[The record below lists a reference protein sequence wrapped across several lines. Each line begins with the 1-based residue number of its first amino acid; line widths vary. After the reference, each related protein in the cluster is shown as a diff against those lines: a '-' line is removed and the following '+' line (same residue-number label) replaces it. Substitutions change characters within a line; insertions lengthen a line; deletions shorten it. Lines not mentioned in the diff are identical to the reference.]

1 MLSNQETLP
10 YWQVNVPADQRSAEC
25 PDFLK
30 DANEK
35 DQTIL
40 ATPDSEFRRLSW
52 PEVQKLIQT
61 NRIDLFQRV
70 PSDLRRYKAYTA
82 RLKQQYGS
90 VMNFVMAERLKW
102 QDLLP
107 QGEPFSNPGKITT
120 TCLPAVRSL
129 TLAIGD
135 IKILLNDWP
144 YGIDTRIVHL
154 VIWVKFQLEED
165 AISGDLTDAARQQL
179 DLYVDQTF
187 RNHVGAGNCIWF
199 KNWASLKSIHAVEH
213 FHVMLFNPDAR
224 FVEDVTDG
232 DVALLDKIKI
242 NDV

>member
-1 MLSNQETLP
+1 MLSDQEPLP

-35 DQTIL
+35 DQKIL

-52 PEVQKLIQT
+52 PEVQELIRT

-70 PSDLRRYKAYTA
+70 PSDLRRYKAYVA

-102 QDLLP
+102 QDLIS
-107 QGEPFSNPGKITT
+107 QGEPFSNPM
-120 TCLPAVRSL
+120 L
-129 TLAIGD
+129 TLAADD

-144 YGIDTRIVHL
+144 YGIDSRIVHL
-154 VIWVKFQLEED
+154 VVWVKFQLEED
-165 AISGDLTDAARQQL
+165 PISGDLTDAARRQL

-187 RNHVGAGNCIWF
+187 RDHVGAGNCIWF

-213 FHVMLFNPDAR
+213 FHVMLFNPDAK
-224 FVEDVTDG
+224 FVADVTDG

-242 NDV
+242 GDV

>member
-1 MLSNQETLP
+1 MPETLP

-25 PDFLK
+25 PDFLR

-35 DQTIL
+35 DQKIL
-40 ATPDSEFRRLSW
+40 ATPDSQFRRLAW
-52 PEVQKLIQT
+52 PEVQDLIRT

-70 PSDLRRYKAYTA
+70 PSDLRRYKAYVA
-82 RLKQQYGS
+82 KLKQEYGS

-102 QDLLP
+102 RDLVP
-107 QGEPFSNPGKITT
+107 QGEPFSNPGKTVAE
-120 TCLPAVRSL
+120 PHSRQSL
-129 TLAIGD
+129 TGATDD

-154 VIWVKFQLEED
+154 VVWVKFQLEED
-165 AISGDLTDAARQQL
+165 PITGDLTNSARKQL
-179 DLYVDQTF
+179 DSYVDQTF
-187 RNHVGAGNCIWF
+187 RTHVGAGNCIWF

-213 FHVMLFNPDAR
+213 FHVMLFNTDTK

-232 DVALLDKIKI
+232 DLALLDKIKI
-242 NDV
+242 SDV

>member
-1 MLSNQETLP
+1 MSSNQETLP
-10 YWQVNVPADQRSAEC
+10 YWQVNVPTDQRSTEC

-61 NRIDLFQRV
+61 NRVDLFQRV

-242 NDV
+242 GDV

>member
-1 MLSNQETLP
+1 MPETTP
-10 YWQVNVPADQRSAEC
+10 YWQVNVPTDQRSADC

-35 DQTIL
+35 DQKIL

-52 PEVQKLIQT
+52 HEVQEFIRT

-82 RLKQQYGS
+82 KLKQEFGS
-90 VMNFVMAERLKW
+90 VMNFVMAERLRW
-102 QDLLP
+102 QDLVP
-107 QGEPFSNPGKITT
+107 QGEPFSNPD
-120 TCLPAVRSL
+120 
-129 TLAIGD
+129 D

-154 VIWVKFQLEED
+154 VVWVKFQLEED
-165 AISGDLTDAARQQL
+165 TITGDLTDSARQQI
-179 DLYVDQTF
+179 DSYVNQTF
-187 RNHVGAGNCIWF
+187 RDHVGTANCIWF

-213 FHVMLFNPDAR
+213 FHVMLFNTDAK
-224 FVEDVTDG
+224 FVADVTNG

-242 NDV
+242 SDV

>member
-1 MLSNQETLP
+1 MPETLP
-10 YWQVNVPADQRSAEC
+10 YWQVNVPTDQRSIEC
-25 PDFLK
+25 PGFLG

-35 DQTIL
+35 DQKIL

-52 PEVQKLIQT
+52 PEVQELIRT

-82 RLKQQYGS
+82 KLKQEYGS
-90 VMNFVMAERLKW
+90 VMNFVMAERLEW
-102 QDLLP
+102 RDLVP
-107 QGEPFSNPGKITT
+107 QGEPFSIPGKTV
-120 TCLPAVRSL
+120 AKFHVRQSL
-129 TLAIGD
+129 TGAADD

-154 VIWVKFQLEED
+154 VVWVKFQLEENP
-165 AISGDLTDAARQQL
+165 ITGDLTDSARQQI
-179 DLYVDQTF
+179 DSYIDQTF
-187 RNHVGAGNCIWF
+187 RIHVGAANCIWF

-213 FHVMLFNPDAR
+213 FHVMLFNADAK
-224 FVEDVTDG
+224 FVKDVTNG

-242 NDV
+242 NGV

>member
-1 MLSNQETLP
+1 MLSDLETLP
-10 YWQVNVPADQRSAEC
+10 YWQVNVSADQRSAEC

-35 DQTIL
+35 DQKIL

-52 PEVQKLIQT
+52 PEVQELIRT

-70 PSDLRRYKAYTA
+70 PSDLRRYKAYVA

-90 VMNFVMAERLKW
+90 VMNFVMAERLRW
-102 QDLLP
+102 QDLVP
-107 QGEPFSNPGKITT
+107 QGEPFSNPN
-120 TCLPAVRSL
+120 
-129 TLAIGD
+129 D

-144 YGIDTRIVHL
+144 YGIDSRIVHL
-154 VIWVKFQLEED
+154 VVWVKFQLEED
-165 AISGDLTDAARQQL
+165 AISGDLTDAARRQL

-187 RNHVGAGNCIWF
+187 RDHVGAGNCIWF

-213 FHVMLFNPDAR
+213 FHVMLFNPDAK

-242 NDV
+242 GDV